1 MFFSSQDCRQRV
13 LMGFE
18 CILELY
24 RVIIGSCLIWF
35 IPHSCDSDANPGY
48 GSISDINL
56 FSLKTPTTWGELSE
70 KSFTSSASLMRN
82 GEKQQQP
89 CGWFPE
95 GVHSY
100 GIMLNLITLGSF
112 LALYGIEVYRE
123 NALISYLE
131 VTPLLGTDNAS
142 VGEIVAKLDPQKRKK
157 LYWIDTVY
165 FGCGGVCM
173 CIFGAN
179 SIFSGI
185 ILLDNLDNKTVT
197 TFVTDILFMMTKLYR
212 IYYVINTEKNIF
224 YSAYM
229 MNFVQFNDLDPT
241 ERAFIENRDLVE
253 DTCGLESEHCVWEE
267 DWVSC
272 KTGEEE
278 KKEER
283 EEEHITIMID
293 ML

>member
-35 IPHSCDSDANPGY
+35 IPHSCDANATGY
-48 GSISDINL
+48 GSISDI
-56 FSLKTPTTWGELSE
+56 
-70 KSFTSSASLMRN
+70 
-82 GEKQQQP
+82 KQQQP

-212 IYYVINTEKNIF
+212 IHYVINTEKNIF

-241 ERAFIENRDLVE
+241 ERIFVENRDIVE
-253 DTCGLESEHCVWEE
+253 DTCGLVEDTLESGHCVWEE

-272 KTGEEE
+272 KTREEE
-278 KKEER
+278 K
-283 EEEHITIMID
+283 EEHITIMID
-293 ML
+293 NL